1 MTSQLVGN
9 DIKYPSAMGLFIR
22 LTYKGES
29 KETMFQLSEGEAG
42 TLALVPMS
50 GSRPAIELKQDNG
63 ELRIEDTSLFEEG
76 EEVVNSRLQ
85 GLSEGYL
92 DAKNQ
97 GIEVM
102 SEETEEEEP
111 IKGNYNYTPDDI
123 YVENKPFSIGQLME
137 LIEQKDLD
145 LAPNFQRHFIWDRT
159 RQSLLIESILLGL
172 PLPSI
177 YLSQFEDGMLTVVD
191 GLQRIHTIKKFMEDK
206 LRLCNLEYLRE
217 CNGKTFSEVKSV
229 LSSLRLRRFRQ
240 TQLMCFV
247 IDYRSPS
254 WLKYDLFR
262 RLNTGGKPLN
272 GQEIRNCLSRPA
284 VQRALN
290 AMSHSEEFERATGG
304 TVKDTRLQAQEMALR
319 FVYFRRQYS
328 VDNPI
333 GNYNGKMEDT
343 LNDFVDELNRQK
355 DFTEEVNCFREAM
368 RSAYYLFGEQAFRR
382 VSKYNTSKLAVN
394 KLLMLGLSVLLSF
407 YTLEEIEKRY
417 VQGSMLQ
424 PLQELID
431 NDEEFYRAITYGTN
445 SKWNIET
452 GIKILRDKL
461 LHLPVERGSN
471 G

>member
-1 MTSQLVGN
+1 
-9 DIKYPSAMGLFIR
+9 
-22 LTYKGES
+22 
-29 KETMFQLSEGEAG
+29 
-42 TLALVPMS
+42 
-50 GSRPAIELKQDNG
+50 
-63 ELRIEDTSLFEEG
+63 
-76 EEVVNSRLQ
+76 
-85 GLSEGYL
+85 
-92 DAKNQ
+92 
-97 GIEVM
+97 
-102 SEETEEEEP
+102 
-111 IKGNYNYTPDDI
+111 
-123 YVENKPFSIGQLME
+123 
-137 LIEQKDLD
+137 
-145 LAPNFQRHFIWDRT
+145 
-159 RQSLLIESILLGL
+159 
-172 PLPSI
+172 
-177 YLSQFEDGMLTVVD
+177 
-191 GLQRIHTIKKFMEDK
+191 
-206 LRLCNLEYLRE
+206 
-217 CNGKTFSEVKSV
+217 
-229 LSSLRLRRFRQ
+229 
-240 TQLMCFV
+240 
-247 IDYRSPS
+247 
-254 WLKYDLFR
+254 
-262 RLNTGGKPLN
+262 
-272 GQEIRNCLSRPA
+272 
-284 VQRALN
+284 
-290 AMSHSEEFERATGG
+290 MSHSEEFERATGG

-328 VDNPI
+328 ADNPI

-382 VSKYNTSKLAVN
+382 VSKYNTRKLAVN